1 MSTDLP
7 ESITTEPPYPKP
19 AYAWWVASALSLIY
33 VVSYI
38 DRQALNL
45 MIDMI
50 KADLGVSDTRMGM
63 LAGSFGVF
71 YAFGAL
77 PFAHMADSKSRRAII
92 SFGIFGWTIMCATC
106 GFARTYWVLFMA
118 RIGLGVGE
126 SSLVPGVYSILGDY
140 LPREKLPRAMSVFQ
154 IGAIAGTGLA
164 FFIVGW
170 VIKLVESS
178 DPLII
183 PGYGVLFT
191 WQETFLYV
199 AAPGVIALLL
209 MLTIKEPLRRGATG
223 PGGHKAA
230 STAEL
235 IAFYK
240 TNAKTIVTH
249 HVGFS
254 SIAIM
259 IFGFIGWMA
268 PYFGRVHG
276 VHPGDF
282 GIYFG
287 LMQIFGGSF
296 GVICAALLAEHL
308 TKRGF
313 HDANVR
319 SGLIGAVILVPLT
332 MLTLLM
338 PTKALAYAL
347 LIPAA
352 TMVSYPFGIAHGAL
366 PGITPPNMRARVGAI
381 YNFVHTILG
390 MALGLTIPG
399 LLTDYVFTRPEDVKY
414 SLMVMIGFF
423 GPIGITMLWLGLK
436 PYARSYE
443 TTGPGLA
450 ALASST

>member
-1 MSTDLP
+1 MSDRPTDAA
-7 ESITTEPPYPKP
+7 EPPYPKP
-19 AYAWWVASALSLIY
+19 AYAWWVASALALVY

-50 KADLGVSDTRMGM
+50 KSDLGVSDTRMG
-63 LAGSFGVF
+63 LLGSSFGVF

-77 PFAHMADSKSRRAII
+77 PFAQLADSKSRRAII
-92 SFGIFGWTIMCATC
+92 SFGIFGWTIMCAAC
-106 GFARTYWVLFMA
+106 GFARTYWVLFVA

-154 IGAIAGTGLA
+154 IGAITGTGIA
-164 FFIVGW
+164 FFVVGW

-178 DPLII
+178 EPLVV
-183 PGYGVLFT
+183 PGFGALLT

-199 AAPGVIALLL
+199 AAPGILALLL
-209 MLTIKEPLRRGATG
+209 MLTIKEPVRRGMASAD
-223 PGGHKAA
+223 GHKAA

-240 TNAKTIVTH
+240 ANAKTIFTH

-254 SIAIM
+254 SVAIM
-259 IFGFIGWMA
+259 IFAFIAWMA
-268 PYFGRVHG
+268 PFFGRVHG
-276 VHPGDF
+276 VNPGDF

-308 TKRGF
+308 AKRGY

-319 SGLIGAVILVPLT
+319 SGLVGAVLLVPLT
-332 MLTLLM
+332 LLVLLM
-338 PTKALAYAL
+338 PTSTLAYIF

-381 YNFVHTILG
+381 YNFVHTIMG

-399 LLTDYVFTRPEDVKY
+399 LLTDYVFTQPEGLKY
-414 SLMVMIGFF
+414 SLMVMICFF
-423 GPIGITMLWLGLK
+423 GPVGITLMWLGLK

-443 TTGPGLA
+443 AAGLGQA
-450 ALASST
+450 DQSSST